1 MNCIN
6 TSSPEYIKLLNES
19 KFKPEILKAKVSMWQ
34 EANGFDSF
42 PTLTDLGINPST
54 VNSAM
59 KALDLLTTDK
69 AEKLFNTLNKNK
81 VVDNIFWNKVQQDL
95 GIPKEQV
102 EILKSFNSKDRNKLI
117 TDLLANYSYTIEI
130 NTAKDKGIK
139 DAFGN
144 IWVDEYPNKKIG
156 DFITIDNQQWEILGT
171 RLEDDS
177 WGKSGLDER
186 KAFIVGQ
193 KEGKP
198 TQHYSNLTVP
208 GGTNYTEQE
217 IATPAITP
225 SIKGHAQFAT
235 DKGIGWFRSDV
246 RIGGEKNSRTWTKDI
261 NNNEVELP
269 QEGTV
274 RRILELQSDLF
285 QKGRSNEY
293 LISNLEATIDELGP
307 YSPKDMVNSN
317 QFLQLLNKDSN
328 WVTFFVKSI
337 IQDSAKKGYE
347 KVLFPSGN
355 TASKIEGHTTL
366 EEFKKQKEDRIK
378 ELETEYNSIPN
389 TILYTVSEE
398 APFGLEPLSSKKEVK
413 DILENNL
420 TKEEIKSLGV
430 KIVENDSNIVTR
442 ALINNEINQLKQEL
456 ERVEAEGF
464 GALKPIYNFYENT
477 VTNILK
483 KQGYNP
489 VLITDEYGNT
499 WNELNI
505 KETDV
510 APIYYQLGG
519 KLSPAQ
525 QEAKDLYFDRVYNKD
540 LSDLEIYQI
549 NKKLESISSQT
560 GDVPWKLR
568 KSTKG
573 NWYIAGY
580 KNKPVTMSD
589 YYSPYG
595 GEFRQIESKGTPN
608 EALDNLIK
616 IFITKAGFDIKVFD
630 EIKTRTGDNAVAAVD
645 LFNRLVKIAKN
656 KAGKDTLTEEASHIL
671 VEMLGDN
678 HPLVIKMMDNIEN
691 TEVYQP
697 TYDEYF
703 DVYQGNVN
711 KIKKEAVGKM
721 ITKIALQKF
730 EKNEFNTTP
739 ETTWNKFVKLVQ
751 AVFTWLEN
759 KFKKVPDTFESEID
773 KLYGEASKMLLEG
786 DASQLQESEFN
797 TINSIISLIPEI
809 ISVKKEKLPLGI
821 GGRFKTGGNI
831 PIGKGEIVLNENN
844 SDQEN
849 KESLAHELVHGI
861 LQLRYNEKLSA
872 NPKIEHK
879 NIGSKYEHFYAS
891 YSSYGARLGKR
902 FNTKQEAQEYIK
914 NAKSQTVNFKGSE
927 LEKELKSIW
936 KEIPKKGINPI
947 LIDYINK
954 NVEELVTYTLTNK
967 DFAKAL
973 NKIEYQGEILEYQG
987 KSIFQVIIDLFS
999 KIIPVKGSAYDKVLS
1014 VLNNYSQNVNL
1025 DIQSTEEFYQL
1036 DTDKKNKVDAVTEQ
1050 IRRTKAQIL
1059 RVKKQNPNWAKNVKI
1074 SAFITKLEQY
1084 IKQLE
1089 EEKSVGIIEDKATR
1103 ELAAIDAKIKDFNS
1117 IKEEDKEEFFSY
1129 SMDVIKGWKDLSEF
1143 INYEDVVL
1151 QAKINELQGK
1161 ALALENKLVE
1171 VYQKWVET
1179 QDNVDMTSPIED
1191 VSFFGANL
1199 LDIAQSNIP
1208 ALQKIQEIINKAL
1221 FKGYELYSQ
1230 LDKKVDSE
1238 FDKLK
1243 KWADSQGKSNKELW
1257 DIFRQ
1262 KDSKGNWTGN
1272 YVVETSQAYYEE
1284 KKRQRELADKSGSD
1298 KNLKAWLRANTV
1310 KTFDK
1315 EAYDAAYNQ
1324 AVLEFTNNGIIDEV
1338 GLNAWVKA
1346 NDENSYKSPFA
1357 EYSPNKDLWADKQYQ
1372 YIQSVPELKAFYDF
1386 FINTLEERKQPLPKY
1401 FNAQSNYLPELKKG
1415 MFKDFAQN
1423 GMTGIATEWG
1433 KRMKDL
1439 FTTDVEGTME
1449 TLLRDPITGK
1459 PEKTIPVYMMS
1470 NTLDTNQ
1477 KEYDL
1482 TKVLKAF
1489 GAMSY
1494 AYEQKSIVEEPIKLR
1509 TSLFRQ
1515 LKEKLVAEGTEKRD
1529 RFGKL
1534 VEIFDGNKNALDL
1547 MEYYV
1552 DATLYGQTRFEDKSL
1567 TVAKTDEGKKKVT
1580 LTTILDQM
1588 INYTRL
1594 KGLSFNIFAGVTNS
1608 IFGISSNFI
1617 YAEGKKDFTP
1627 KQAEIAFE
1635 IMLLSLIKGSES
1647 NKKVKFLMD
1656 KFRIKPDYISAEGDE
1671 GTLGKYA
1678 FFMTEAGEYLNYGQS
1693 GIATLL
1699 NTEIKNL
1706 KGESKS
1712 LYDAYI
1718 VKDGKTVW
1726 NTKEFGPEQYEDL
1739 SEEKYNL
1746 YSKIQELNKK
1756 IHGNYDPDSP
1766 TRAKA
1771 HVVGRALLIFRTWLP
1786 MAIHS
1791 RFGSQTYSKALGRDV
1806 KGRYLSGWDYLK
1818 ENKIKGLIP
1827 VGQELITQVLN
1838 TMTFNRLELESG
1850 AFENLSE
1857 LDRENMLRNV
1867 AEIRFIL
1874 FFMTLGMLLRG
1885 MTLEDDDE
1893 ERVAMYKFLIN
1904 QSDRVGGELKFFFSP
1919 ADQSRIIR
1927 DISPVSKTVADFY
1940 DLVPASFKF
1949 IMGED
1954 EIKGGPNKGK
1964 SNLAR
1969 QLKQAVPVITQ
1980 IQKVEELADRNI
1992 DNPMFR

>member
-1 MNCIN
+1 
-6 TSSPEYIKLLNES
+6 
-19 KFKPEILKAKVSMWQ
+19 
-34 EANGFDSF
+34 
-42 PTLTDLGINPST
+42 
-54 VNSAM
+54 M
-59 KALDLLTTDK
+59 K
-69 AEKLFNTLNKNK
+69 
-81 VVDNIFWNKVQQDL
+81 
-95 GIPKEQV
+95 
-102 EILKSFNSKDRNKLI
+102 I
-117 TDLLANYSYTIEI
+117 TDCGIK
-130 NTAKDKGIK
+130 TAKS
-139 DAFGN
+139 
-144 IWVDEYPNKKIG
+144 VM
-156 DFITIDNQQWEILGT
+156 
-171 RLEDDS
+171 S
-177 WGKSGLDER
+177 
-186 KAFIVGQ
+186 
-193 KEGKP
+193 
-198 TQHYSNLTVP
+198 
-208 GGTNYTEQE
+208 
-217 IATPAITP
+217 
-225 SIKGHAQFAT
+225 
-235 DKGIGWFRSDV
+235 
-246 RIGGEKNSRTWTKDI
+246 
-261 NNNEVELP
+261 
-269 QEGTV
+269 
-274 RRILELQSDLF
+274 
-285 QKGRSNEY
+285 
-293 LISNLEATIDELGP
+293 ELGKEAKFIADP
-307 YSPKDMVNSN
+307 FLSN
-317 QFLQLLNKDSN
+317 
-328 WVTFFVKSI
+328 VSI
-337 IQDSAKKGYE
+337 G
-347 KVLFPSGN
+347 
-355 TASKIEGHTTL
+355 
-366 EEFKKQKEDRIK
+366 
-378 ELETEYNSIPN
+378 
-389 TILYTVSEE
+389 
-398 APFGLEPLSSKKEVK
+398 
-413 DILENNL
+413 
-420 TKEEIKSLGV
+420 
-430 KIVENDSNIVTR
+430 IVENTLEIRVESKEFPESNAYPFTVVKR
-442 ALINNEINQLKQEL
+442 LKENSESVYPEL
-456 ERVEAEGF
+456 EN
-464 GALKPIYNFYENT
+464 KIT
-477 VTNILK
+477 ITNAPD
-483 KQGYNP
+483 NP
-489 VLITDEYGNT
+489 NAKIIRFLITPGTGQQIYDRKT
-499 WNELNI
+499 
-505 KETDV
+505 KEFIAQDIDAEKVQVKDAERAGAEFTDN
-510 APIYYQLGG
+510 YLFQT
-519 KLSPAQ
+519 
-525 QEAKDLYFDRVYNKD
+525 EA
-540 LSDLEIYQI
+540 
-549 NKKLESISSQT
+549 T
-560 GDVPWKLR
+560 GV
-568 KSTKG
+568 
-573 NWYIAGY
+573 
-580 KNKPVTMSD
+580 
-589 YYSPYG
+589 
-595 GEFRQIESKGTPN
+595 PN
-608 EALDNLIK
+608 EALDNLMK
-616 IFITKAGFDIKVFD
+616 IFITKAGFDIKVFG

-678 HPLVIKMMDNIEN
+678 HPLVIKMMGTIEQ
-691 TEVYQP
+691 TEVYQS

-703 DVYQGNVN
+703 EVYEGDVN

-730 EKNEFNTTP
+730 ERNEFNTTS

-751 AVFTWLEN
+751 AAFTWLEN

-786 DASQLQESEFN
+786 DTSQLQ
-797 TINSIISLIPEI
+797 
-809 ISVKKEKLPLGI
+809 
-821 GGRFKTGGNI
+821 
-831 PIGKGEIVLNENN
+831 
-844 SDQEN
+844 
-849 KESLAHELVHGI
+849 
-861 LQLRYNEKLSA
+861 
-872 NPKIEHK
+872 
-879 NIGSKYEHFYAS
+879 
-891 YSSYGARLGKR
+891 
-902 FNTKQEAQEYIK
+902 
-914 NAKSQTVNFKGSE
+914 
-927 LEKELKSIW
+927 
-936 KEIPKKGINPI
+936 
-947 LIDYINK
+947 
-954 NVEELVTYTLTNK
+954 
-967 DFAKAL
+967 
-973 NKIEYQGEILEYQG
+973 
-987 KSIFQVIIDLFS
+987 
-999 KIIPVKGSAYDKVLS
+999 
-1014 VLNNYSQNVNL
+1014 

-1036 DTDKKNKVDAVTEQ
+1036 DTDKKNYGEFIVDKGFPMQVSNLEKLQFAEKRLTVRPNDYKEGVYKLGNYFYQIRKVKQNKALYSEFKSGNFLKEKAFGDEAIKYQHIQDFFDNKVPMYVYMIQKLDSDVQMLYKEKEKKLNEDKDPIKEQ

-1117 IKEEDKEEFFSY
+1117 IKKEDKEEFFSY

-1161 ALALENKLVE
+1161 ALALEKKLVE
-1171 VYQKWVET
+1171 VYQEWVET
-1179 QDNVDMTSPIED
+1179 QDNVDMTSPIKD

-1238 FDKLK
+1238 YDKLK

-1272 YVVETSQAYYEE
+1272 YVAETSQAYYEE

-1298 KNLKAWLRANTV
+1298 KNLKAWLKANTV

-1315 EAYDAAYNQ
+1315 EAYDVAYNQ
-1324 AVLEFTNNGIIDEV
+1324 AVLEFTNDGTLDAA
-1338 GLNAWVKA
+1338 GLNAWVKD

-1357 EYSPNKDLWADKQYQ
+1357 EYSPNKELWADKQYQ
-1372 YIQSVPELKAFYDF
+1372 YIQSVPELKEFYDF

-1401 FNAQSNYLPELKKG
+1401 FKVQSNYLPELKKG

-1423 GMTGIATEWG
+1423 GMTGVATEWS

-1470 NTLDTNQ
+1470 NTLDANQ

-1494 AYEQKSIVEEPIKLR
+1494 AYEQKSIIEEPIKLR

-1552 DATLYGQTRFEDKSL
+1552 DATLYGQSRFEDGSL
-1567 TVAKTDEGKKKVT
+1567 TLVKTDEGKKKVT
-1580 LTTILDQM
+1580 ITTILDQM
-1588 INYTRL
+1588 INFTRL
-1594 KGLSFNIFAGVTNS
+1594 KGLTGNIFAATTNS
-1608 IFGISSNFI
+1608 IFATSSVFI

-1627 KQAEIAFE
+1627 KQATDAFG
-1635 IMLLSLIKGSES
+1635 IMLNSVIKGSDT

-1656 KFRIKPDYISAEGDE
+1656 KFRIKPDYISAEGSDSSL
-1671 GTLGKYA
+1671 TKYA
-1678 FFMTEAGEYLNYGQS
+1678 YILTEMGEYLGYGQS
-1693 GIATLL
+1693 GIAVLL
-1699 NTEIKNL
+1699 NTKIKNL

-1791 RFGSQTYSKALGRDV
+1791 RFGSQSYSKALGRDV
-1806 KGRYLSGWDYLK
+1806 KGRYVSGWDYLK
-1818 ENKIKGLIP
+1818 ENKVKGLIP

-1954 EIKGGPNKGK
+1954 ELKGGPNKGK

-1992 DNPMFR
+1992 ENPMFR